1 MIIYRG
7 IGNLKAFSTGLYFR
21 VSNDV
26 YMKKEVVPVY
36 TKIESNPFL
45 SVQKKIKEVCYILKL
60 KNEVFDMLKEPEKV
74 LITNFRVKMDNGK
87 VRTFNG
93 YRCQHNDAIGPYKG
107 GIRFHPEVNL
117 DEVKA
122 LSMWMTFKCAVV
134 GIPYGGAKGG
144 VVVDPAELS
153 ENELQNLS
161 RAYIESIA
169 SVIGPEKDIPA
180 PDVNT
185 NSKIMGWMVDEYS
198 RLTGKDTFEVITGKP
213 LKLGGSQGRTE
224 ATGYGVALMVLEIVK
239 LKGLDIKNFTV
250 TVQGFGNVGSYA
262 AQYLEEFG
270 AKIIA
275 IQEKSSTIY
284 NKSGINNIKEL
295 RKYFNEN
302 STLEG
307 YKNSELVSMES
318 FFGIPT
324 DVIVPCALEN
334 QITIENV
341 NMIAAKVICEGA
353 NGPIT
358 FEADKILKEKGIL
371 VVPDILANAGGV
383 TVSYFEW
390 VQNIAKFYWDKE
402 EIQIKQGK
410 ILVAAFTELL
420 SIMDKY
426 LVDMRTAA
434 YIKAI
439 SSIAEAM
446 KQRGW
451 Y

>member
-1 MIIYRG
+1 M
-7 IGNLKAFSTGLYFR
+7 
-21 VSNDV
+21 
-26 YMKKEVVPVY
+26 Y
-36 TKIESNPFL
+36 TNIESNPFL
-45 SVQKKIKEVCYILKL
+45 SVQKKIKEVCHILEL
-60 KNEVFDMLKEPEKV
+60 KDEVFDILKEPEKV
-74 LITNFRVKMDNGK
+74 LITNFRVKMDDGK
-87 VRTFNG
+87 VRTFKG
-93 YRCQHNDAIGPYKG
+93 YRCQHNDAVGPYKG

-144 VVVDPAELS
+144 VVVDPKVLS

-161 RAYIESIA
+161 RAYIENIA
-169 SVIGPEKDIPA
+169 SIIGSEKDIPA

-239 LKGLDIKNFTV
+239 LKGLDINNFTV

-302 STLEG
+302 NTLEG
-307 YKNSELVSMES
+307 YKDSELVSKES

-324 DVIVPCALEN
+324 DIIVPCALEN
-334 QITIENV
+334 QITKENAHL
-341 NMIAAKVICEGA
+341 IQAKVICEGA

-402 EIQIKQGK
+402 EIQTKQKK
-410 ILVAAFTELL
+410 ILVATFNELL
-420 SIMDKY
+420 KIMDKY
-426 LVDMRTAA
+426 AVDMRTAA